1 MAYPSNFRY
10 TTEHEW
16 VAPQSGPSK
25 TARIGITDFAQHQ
38 LGDIVFV
45 ELPAV
50 GTELVAGQAFGTVES
65 VKAVSE
71 VFAPVSGRVTAIN
84 AALVQSPE
92 LLNSDPHVAAWM
104 VEVALSDPAQA
115 AKLMDSAAYETFVA
129 EQDAASH

>member
-1 MAYPSNFRY
+1 MAYPNTFRY

-16 VAPQSGPSK
+16 VAPQAGK
-25 TARIGITDFAQHQ
+25 AARIGITDFAQHQ

-84 AALVQSPE
+84 TDLVKSPE
-92 LLNSDPHVAAWM
+92 LLNSDPHGAAWM
-104 VEVALSDPAQA
+104 VEAELSDPAQA
-115 AKLMDSAAYETFVA
+115 AKLMDSGAYETFVA
-129 EQDAASH
+129 EQDAAAH